1 MIGRHPTLHGT
12 HAPASRWRRVR
23 AIAQLIVAALLLAP
37 APRVEAEATACKREI
52 ARADA
57 RFARAKMKAL
67 QKCYGDL
74 AAGKRPGPCPDATTA
89 SRIFVAR
96 AKLQS
101 SIAKRCGGIDQTCSV
116 TPDNDSLPSI
126 GWDIGGCPN
135 FESGNCTNNI
145 SHCGHISTCLL
156 CINDAAI
163 DQAVDLYYNHFLPT
177 NDNLLRKCQIGLGK
191 EASKFFQAKGKI
203 LGKCEDMVLKGSI
216 TGPCPGPRFEGAIA
230 KAKGKSI
237 AKMCGAC
244 GGADRVCGT
253 VDDPDIAD
261 IGFIPDCPP
270 VQPPD
275 SPQSCARQILS
286 VEDMVACVSCVTSF
300 KAHCVAAAGAPDA
313 APYPPE
319 CNVELPTPTPTLT
332 PLATVT
338 PTATATET
346 PVATATPTAEPTA
359 TPTVTATPEETATP
373 TSTPDETATPTPTAT
388 PTVTAT
394 PTATETPEETP
405 TATPTATPTPT
416 ETPEPTATATPT
428 ETPTPTETATPTET
442 PTPTETATPTE
453 TPTPTATATATETP
467 EPTATPTP
475 TATATATETPEPTPT
490 ETPTETPTPTET
502 ATPGE

>member
-1 MIGRHPTLHGT
+1 MIGRHPTSHGM
-12 HAPASRWRRVR
+12 HAPAPCWRRVR
-23 AIAQLIVAALLLAP
+23 AAAQVIVAALLLAP
-37 APRVEAEATACKREI
+37 APRVEAESTACKREI

-74 AAGKRPGPCPDATTA
+74 AAGKRPGPCPDATTT

-163 DQAVDLYYNHFLPT
+163 DQAVDLYYNNFLPT
-177 NDNLLRKCQIGLGK
+177 TDNLIRKCQVGLGK

-216 TGPCPGPRFEGAIA
+216 SGPCPGTRFEEAIT

-253 VDDPDIAD
+253 VDDPDIAE

-275 SPQSCARQILS
+275 SPQSCAREILT

-300 KAHCVAAAGAPDA
+300 KAFCVAAAGAPAA

-319 CNVELPTPTPTLT
+319 CNVELPTPTPTAT
-332 PLATVT
+332 AIPTVT
-338 PTATATET
+338 PTPTPTET
-346 PVATATPTAEPTA
+346 PIATATPTAEPTA
-359 TPTVTATPEETATP
+359 TPTATATPEETPTATLTPEETATP
-373 TSTPDETATPTPTAT
+373 TATAT

-394 PTATETPEETP
+394 PTATATPEETP
-405 TATPTATPTPT
+405 TATTTAT
-416 ETPEPTATATPT
+416 PTATATP
-428 ETPTPTETATPTET
+428 EP
-442 PTPTETATPTE
+442 
-453 TPTPTATATATETP
+453 TATATETP
-467 EPTATPTP
+467 EPTVTATATATP